1 VYEAVR
7 PEFEAGLE
15 LGRQALSHLGVDV
28 GEIQR
33 FSDRVRR
40 ELYSPMT
47 DRSADEDLLLQLRRT
62 SQMIDTEWIRLPKE
76 SALAGKTI
84 GDLRIRSRT
93 GASVVSIIRGGDVLP
108 NPGPEVAFEPEDVVG
123 AVGTPNQ
130 RAAFRALAQGE

>member
-1 VYEAVR
+1 
-7 PEFEAGLE
+7 L
-15 LGRQALSHLGVDV
+15 
-28 GEIQR
+28 EIQR

-62 SQMIDTEWIRLPKE
+62 SQMIDSEWIRLPKE

-108 NPGPEVAFEPEDVVG
+108 NPGPEVAFESEDFESEDVVG
-123 AVGTPNQ
+123 AMGTPNQ
-130 RAAFRALAQGE
+130 RAEGRALAQGE